1 MLRLIITLSTL
12 FSTFIL
18 TAQPVQTLRGTV
30 TDKASNAPV
39 PYATV
44 LLLNTQPALG
54 AQTDSLGAF
63 SVSSVP
69 VGRYDIKI
77 SCVGYEVA
85 YLREVVVSSAKQTVV
100 AVALQENTYNLQTV
114 TIKPEVNKQQP
125 LNTMSTVSA
134 RMLSVDEANRYAGGF
149 DDPARLAS
157 AFAGVASNSGVN
169 GIIVRGNAPKYLQ
182 WKMEGIEIPNPNH
195 FGDLR
200 AFGGGI
206 LTGLSSQMLANS
218 DFFTGAFPAE
228 YNNAVSGVFDIALR
242 TGNNQK
248 RERTFQA
255 GLIGIDVAQEG
266 PFRKGGQASYLFNY
280 RNSTLALLAPLLPE
294 GANSIRYQDLSFKLN
309 FPTQKAGTFSLWGI
323 GLLDGASQKPNTDST
338 KWFYADSRQ
347 QDELKLQIGGAGLTH
362 KYFFNPSVYLKTT
375 LAASGNASQWI
386 SQTLNST
393 LELKPNSTIKY
404 ENVNYVLS
412 SILNN
417 KITARHSNRS
427 GMLATFMNYSILL
440 NKAYTI
446 GQTPVELVNANGSAV
461 LLSAFTGSSYILSEK
476 LVMNAGINAQY
487 FTLNGRYT
495 IEPRIGLRRTLG
507 KKHSAGL
514 AYGLHSR
521 LENLPFYFNNSLTT
535 GELAVNKNLDFTK
548 AHHAVLSYDYNVSE
562 LVHLKIEPYFQWL
575 YSVPVIADSS
585 FSMINL
591 QTDWFFAE
599 KLENT
604 GEGRNMGV
612 DVTLEKYISKGYYFM
627 FTASVFDSRYRGGDG
642 VWRNTRF
649 NRNYVM
655 NVLGGKEWQTGKN
668 KQNTFSIN
676 ARISYQGGNRYS
688 PVDTDATM
696 AARTVLYNETN
707 AYSLQAPAVLNVHF
721 TTSYKLNKARTTQEF
736 AFKIL
741 NLTGQ
746 SDFYGFKY
754 NSINNTIDRDEARVI
769 LPNLSYKIQF

>member
-1 MLRLIITLSTL
+1 MLRLIFTLFTL
-12 FSTFIL
+12 FSVLNI

-54 AQTDSLGAF
+54 AQTDSLGVF
-63 SVSSVP
+63 SIAAVP
-69 VGRYDIKI
+69 VGRYDIKV
-77 SCVGYEVA
+77 SCVGYQEVIM
-85 YLREVVVSSAKQTVV
+85 REITVSAAKQTVI
-100 AVALQENTYNLQTV
+100 AVVLQENTYNLQTV

-125 LNTMSTVSA
+125 LNSMSTVSA

-266 PFRKGGQASYLFNY
+266 PFRNGRQASYLFNY
-280 RNSTLALLAPLLPE
+280 RYSTLALLQPLLPE

-309 FPTQKAGTFSLWGI
+309 FPTQNAGTFALWGI
-323 GLLDGASQKPNTDST
+323 GLIDGAGQKPKTDST
-338 KWFYADSRQ
+338 QWFYNDSRQ
-347 QDELKLQIGGAGLTH
+347 QDDLKLYIGGAGLTH
-362 KYFFNPSVYLKTT
+362 KYFFNNAVYLKTT
-375 LAASGNASQWI
+375 LAASGNASEWI
-386 SQTLNST
+386 SQTLNNA

-404 ENVNYVLS
+404 THVNYVLS
-412 SILNN
+412 SVLNN
-417 KITARHSNRS
+417 KLSARHSNRS
-427 GMLATFMNYSILL
+427 GILATFMNYRILL
-440 NKAYTI
+440 NKAYSI
-446 GQTPVELVNANGSAV
+446 GQSPTELVNETGNTL
-461 LLSAFTGSSYILSEK
+461 LLSAFTSSSFILSEK
-476 LVMNAGINAQY
+476 LVLNTGVNAQY
-487 FTLNGRYT
+487 FTLNGHYT
-495 IEPRIGLRRTLG
+495 IEPRIGIRRNMG
-507 KKHSAGL
+507 KKQSAGL

-535 GELAVNKNLDFTK
+535 GQTAVNKNLDFTK
-548 AHHAVLSYDYNVSE
+548 AHHVVLGYDYSITE
-562 LVHLKIEPYFQWL
+562 FVHLKVEPYFQWL
-575 YSVPVIADSS
+575 FNVPVIADSS

-627 FTASVFDSRYRGGDG
+627 LTASVFDAQYRGGDG

-649 NRNYVM
+649 
-655 NVLGGKEWQTGKN
+655 TGFC
-668 KQNTFSIN
+668 T
-676 ARISYQGGNRYS
+676 RIFTGC
-688 PVDTDATM
+688 A
-696 AARTVLYNETN
+696 
-707 AYSLQAPAVLNVHF
+707 HF
-721 TTSYKLNKARTTQEF
+721 C
-736 AFKIL
+736 
-741 NLTGQ
+741 
-746 SDFYGFKY
+746 
-754 NSINNTIDRDEARVI
+754 V
-769 LPNLSYKIQF
+769 

>member
-1 MLRLIITLSTL
+1 MLHIR
-12 FSTFIL
+12 FTFIFIL
-18 TAQPVQTLRGTV
+18 SSLLLAAQPGQTLRGIV
-30 TDKASNAPV
+30 TDKASGAPV
-39 PYATV
+39 PYASIF
-44 LLLNTQPALG
+44 LLNSQPALG
-54 AQTDSLGAF
+54 AQTDSSGNFTITA
-63 SVSSVP
+63 VP
-69 VGRYDIKI
+69 VGRYDIKV
-77 SCVGYEVA
+77 SCVGYEVT
-85 YLREVVVSSAKQTVV
+85 YMREVVVNSAKQTVITI
-100 AVALQENTYNLQTV
+100 ALQENIYNLQTV

-182 WKMEGIEIPNPNH
+182 WKMEGVEIPNPNH

-200 AFGGGI
+200 SFGGGI

-228 YNNAVSGVFDIALR
+228 YNNAVSGVFDIAMR

-248 RERTFQA
+248 RESTFQA

-280 RNSTLALLAPLLPE
+280 RYSTLALLTPLLPE
-294 GANSIRYQDLSFKLN
+294 NANSIKYQDLSFKLN

-323 GLLDGASQKPNTDST
+323 GLLDGARANPKTDST
-338 KWFYADSRQ
+338 EWLYADSKQ
-347 QDELKLQIGGAGLTH
+347 QNDLKLYIGGAGITH
-362 KYFFNPSVYLKTT
+362 KYFFNSSVYLKTT
-375 LAASGNASQWI
+375 LAASGNSSEWI
-386 SQTLNST
+386 SQSLNPAM
-393 LELKPNSTIKY
+393 ELKPNTTIKY
-404 ENVNYVLS
+404 DYANYILS

-417 KITARHSNRS
+417 KITARHNNRS
-427 GMLATFMNYSILL
+427 GVLVTNMNYTILL
-440 NKAYTI
+440 NKAFAV
-446 GQTPVELVNANGSAV
+446 GQTPVELVNTSGNTF
-461 LLSAFTGSSYILSEK
+461 LLSAFSSSSYTLTEK
-476 LVMNAGINAQY
+476 LVMNVGINAQY

-495 IEPRIGLRRTLG
+495 VEPRLGLRRTLG
-507 KKHSAGL
+507 QKHSAGL

-521 LENLPFYFNNSLTT
+521 LENLPFYFNNSLTSGQT
-535 GELAVNKNLDFTK
+535 AVNKNLDFTK
-548 AHHAVLSYDYNVSE
+548 AHHMVLSYDYNFSE

-575 YSVPVIADSS
+575 YNVPVIADSS

-604 GEGRNMGV
+604 GEGRNMGI
-612 DVTLEKYISKGYYFM
+612 DITLEKYISKGYYFM
-627 FTASVFDSRYRGGDG
+627 FTASVFDATYKGGDG
-642 VWRNTRF
+642 VWRNSRF
-649 NRNYVM
+649 NRNYVF

-668 KQNTFSIN
+668 KQNTFSLN

-688 PVDTDATM
+688 PVDVNATM
-696 AARTVLYNETN
+696 ASREVKYDERS
-707 AYSLQAPAVLNVHF
+707 AYSLQAPAGLNIHF
-721 TTSYKLNKARTTQEF
+721 TTSYKINKARNTQEF
-736 AFKIL
+736 AFKII
-741 NLTGQ
+741 NLSGQ
-746 SDFYGFKY
+746 SDFYGNKY
-754 NSINNTIDRDEARVI
+754 NLRNNTIDIDETVVI